1 MALVLF
7 DAETVGHEMLPVAKP
22 GHLAVVGWFY
32 AEGQFGAM
40 PDAAD
45 FDEKV
50 KARMPTVVEAKKTWS
65 DPPVDEKEGDEWGE
79 VEDEEY

>member
-1 MALVLF
+1 MREVAPAAGTLVLF
-7 DAETVGHEMLPVAKP
+7 DAETVGHEVLPVVKP

-45 FDEKV
+45 FDESA
-50 KARMPTVVEAKKTWS
+50 ARRRARRSKRAC
-65 DPPVDEKEGDEWGE
+65 
-79 VEDEEY
+79 